1 MSSLTEQAPPPSPPP
16 GSSAGYEQE
25 TGSNKRLVGLTIAI
39 LLHALL
45 IYGFTSGLGSKL
57 VQKVQQTVNVAIV
70 PEAKP
75 PAPPPPE
82 PVEIEADSRPKQ
94 PQQRAQT
101 KAFVPKAE
109 VQTTQPSPD
118 SISGVTSNVE
128 EATPAVEKAAAVVP
142 DAPPVAKAEPVKTMA
157 RLMQGCRLPQYP
169 KRSEEKGE
177 EGTVVFRFLV
187 GSDGKVQSAQLVRS
201 SGFER
206 LDNAAKDAFMQCK
219 FTPGT
224 IDGQAQSTWV
234 KQPFTWRLK

>member
-1 MSSLTEQAPPPSPPP
+1 MSSLTEQAPPPSPSPPP

-25 TGSNKRLVGLTIAI
+25 TGSNKRLVGLVIAL

-45 IYGFTSGLGSKL
+45 IYGFTSGLGIKL
-57 VQKVQQTVNVAIV
+57 VQKVQNTVNVAII
-70 PEAKP
+70 PEIKQ
-75 PAPPPPE
+75 PPPPE
-82 PVEIEADSRPKQ
+82 AVEIDADSRPKQ
-94 PQQRAQT
+94 PQRRAPT

-109 VQTTQPSPD
+109 VETTQRSAD
-118 SISGVTSNVE
+118 TISGVTSHVE
-128 EATPAVEKAAAVVP
+128 EATPAVAQPAVVVP
-142 DAPPVAKAEPVKTMA
+142 DAPPVAKAEPAKTMA
-157 RLMQGCRLPQYP
+157 RLMPGCRLPQYP

-187 GSDGKVQSAQLVRS
+187 GSDGRVQSAQLVRS

>member
-1 MSSLTEQAPPPSPPP
+1 MSSLTEQAPLP
-16 GSSAGYEQE
+16 GNTGGYEQE
-25 TGSNKRLVGLTIAI
+25 TGSKKRLLGLALAL

-45 IYGFTSGLGSKL
+45 IYGFTSGLGTEL
-57 VQKVQQTVNVAIV
+57 VQKVQKTVNVSII

-75 PAPPPPE
+75 PPPPP
-82 PVEIEADSRPKQ
+82 PPAVEIDADSRPKQ
-94 PQQRAQT
+94 PQQRAPT
-101 KAFVPKAE
+101 KAYVPKAE
-109 VQTTQPSPD
+109 VQTTQHSAD
-118 SISGVTSNVE
+118 TISGVTDNVE
-128 EATPAVEKAAAVVP
+128 RATPAVEQPAAVVP
-142 DAPPVAKAEPVKTMA
+142 DAPPVKKVEPVKTVA

-187 GSDGKVQSAQLVRS
+187 GTDGRVQTAQLLRS

-206 LDNAAKDAFMQCK
+206 LDNAARDAFMQCK

-224 IDGQAQSTWV
+224 IDGQPQSSWV

>member
-1 MSSLTEQAPPPSPPP
+1 MKLPAPVV
-16 GSSAGYEQE
+16 SASYEQE
-25 TGSNKRLVGLTIAI
+25 TGSKKRWVGLGVAL

-45 IYGFTSGLGSKL
+45 IYGFMSGLGAKL
-57 VQKVQQTVNVAIV
+57 VQTVQKTVNVAIV
-70 PEAKP
+70 AEATP
-75 PAPPPPE
+75 PPPPPPE

-94 PQQRAQT
+94 AQRAPT

-109 VQTTQPSPD
+109 VQPAQRPTET
-118 SISGVTSNVE
+118 ISGVTSNVND
-128 EATPAVEKAAAVVP
+128 ATPAVDKAQAVVP
-142 DAPPVAKAEPVKTMA
+142 DAPPVAKSDPVKTMA
-157 RLMQGCRLPQYP
+157 RLLRGCRLPQYP

-187 GSDGKVQSAQLVRS
+187 GTDGKVQSAQLVRS

-224 IDGQAQSTWV
+224 IDGVAQASWV